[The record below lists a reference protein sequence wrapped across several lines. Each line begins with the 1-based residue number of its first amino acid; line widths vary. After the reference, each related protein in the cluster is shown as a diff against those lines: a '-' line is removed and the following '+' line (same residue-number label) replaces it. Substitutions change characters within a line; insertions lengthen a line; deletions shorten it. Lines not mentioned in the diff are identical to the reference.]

1 MNYEELVDK
10 ISKLILFNLN
20 MIDPTSEDEYHYKF
34 VEDLLEDVGNKVQEI
49 LDIDYKVRDSR

>member
-1 MNYEELVDK
+1 MKRFDNTVNK
-10 ISKLILFNLN
+10 FCSVLFNLN
-20 MIDPTSEDEYHYKF
+20 IIHPVSEDEYHHKF